1 MNEKVIFEIS
11 DTYLEARKNKD
22 ECEQRLKDANAVLE
36 DAEKKLIEAMTND
49 ELDSFKRNGVQISLV
64 NRNFISAEAERKDEL
79 WAEMKKQGY
88 EHLFSINANTLNGEV
103 RRLIEE
109 NDGKLPTWLE
119 GLIKQYEKPSNRIKK

>member
-1 MNEKVIFEIS
+1 MNEKVIFYFLY
-11 DTYLEARKNKD
+11 TYLEARKNKD

-119 GLIKQYEKPSNRIKK
+119 GLIKQYEKPSIRIKK